1 MLVLCSRFFINSEKE
16 DKSVVEKIMKICNGG
31 GKSVQIIINAK
42 PESEFYLFEKY
53 ISLFD
58 KYGIVAKLVDISKEK
73 VNDKDVILLGGGSP
87 RLLMQKIREFG
98 SVDDIFENYKHTNLI
113 IGQSAGAMVF
123 YENFVDDVG
132 NGKEF
137 ASFEGLGL
145 IKSKENL
152 LPHYEDLPTFDYG
165 QRCLKFVEENK
176 LFYKGLRNDEVL
188 VLD

>member
-1 MLVLCSRFFINSEKE
+1 
-16 DKSVVEKIMKICNGG
+16 
-31 GKSVQIIINAK
+31 
-42 PESEFYLFEKY
+42 
-53 ISLFD
+53 
-58 KYGIVAKLVDISKEK
+58 
-73 VNDKDVILLGGGSP
+73 
-87 RLLMQKIREFG
+87 MQKIREFG

-113 IGQSAGAMVF
+113 IGQSAVAMVF